1 MVSAMFEM
9 TQARAWGDSGT
20 RKVMEQIPGR
30 LGIGGWDAVRPA
42 ISVTIRYV
50 LVISSKLES

>member
-1 MVSAMFEM
+1 MFEM

-20 RKVMEQIPGR
+20 REVMEQIPGR

-50 LVISSKLES
+50 LVISNKLES